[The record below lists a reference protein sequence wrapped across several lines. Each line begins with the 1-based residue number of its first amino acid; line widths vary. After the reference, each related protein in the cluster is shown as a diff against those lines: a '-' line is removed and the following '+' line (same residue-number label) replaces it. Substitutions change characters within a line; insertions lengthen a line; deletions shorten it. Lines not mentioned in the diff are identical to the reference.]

1 MLEFFQVVLSLSRV
15 VVPPCMA
22 HLSGSSAEDVVE
34 YVREASSRLHDLE
47 IQCRH
52 LTAALN
58 TLQLRL
64 DSLEAELDQV
74 KGQLAGTQGVDLP
87 TRVNAL
93 SRVLTEVVSVS
104 NRVEPEVLKLLQWR
118 RQFVASL
125 QQQLQY
131 LGHQFSVIC
140 PRLNLDE
147 LD

>member
-1 MLEFFQVVLSLSRV
+1 
-15 VVPPCMA
+15 MA

-34 YVREASSRLHDLE
+34 YVREASSRLHGLE

-64 DSLEAELDQV
+64 DTVEAELDQV

-87 TRVNAL
+87 TRVSAL

-118 RQFVASL
+118 QRFTASL

-140 PRLNLDE
+140 PRLDLEALD
-147 LD
+147 